1 MVSISTNITV
11 EELERLSTQQLVE
24 VGQEHPLLY
33 EAEQECFKRWRNNKD
48 LDVLIAL
55 IISEDPSERS
65 FGAYYLCE
73 VSGRPIDE
81 LLAPALT
88 LASSN
93 SPYDRYS
100 FLSFVLGNYFDETIG
115 SHISR
120 LLDDVDTWVRYN
132 TIFYA
137 IYLTRIDFEKLC
149 EVSARD
155 SETPD
160 SLPPFDKVRD
170 RRLRALDIA
179 HYIRTGRTIE
189 DVENLVRFEDS
200 FTFEN
205 LQRQKSLIDRR
216 LERMS
221 QRGLI

>member
-24 VGQEHPLLY
+24 VGQKHPLRY
-33 EAEQECFKRWRNNKD
+33 EAIEECFKRWRNRKD
-48 LDVLIAL
+48 LSVLTQL
-55 IISEDPSERS
+55 IFSDDLREKAS
-65 FGAYYLCE
+65 GAYYLCE

-81 LLAPALT
+81 LLAAALS
-88 LASSN
+88 LAD
-93 SPYDRYS
+93 SPMPYERYS

-115 SHISR
+115 SHISK
-120 LLDDVDTWVRYN
+120 LLDDIHAWVRYN

-137 IYLTRIDFEKLC
+137 IYLPRRDFDRLC

-155 SETPD
+155 SEAPH
-160 SLPPFDKVRD
+160 SLPPFDKMRD

-179 HYIRTGRTIE
+179 HYIRAGRTVE